1 MRHKRTE
8 REKKQDILAHY
19 DCLETDVR
27 EDARKS
33 FQRQPYPTVDVAQY
47 LAQKF
52 KIGVDADDKS
62 DEVFNTDLLDT

>member
-27 EDARKS
+27 EDARKN
-33 FQRQPYPTVDVAQY
+33 FRRQPYPTVDVAQY
-47 LAQKF
+47 IAQKF
-52 KIGVDADDKS
+52 KIGVDADGQEDS
-62 DEVFNTDLLDT
+62 

>member
-1 MRHKRTE
+1 MKHKRTE

-33 FQRQPYPTVDVAQY
+33 FRRRPYPTIDVAQY
-47 LAQKF
+47 LAKKF
-52 KIGVDADDKS
+52 KIGVDVDGRQRTEIDKRK
-62 DEVFNTDLLDT
+62 

>member
-1 MRHKRTE
+1 MKHKRTE

-33 FQRQPYPTVDVAQY
+33 FQRRPYPTVDVAQY
-47 LAQKF
+47 IAQKF
-52 KIGVDADDKS
+52 KIGVDADGRQRTEI
-62 DEVFNTDLLDT
+62 DERK

>member
-1 MRHKRTE
+1 MKHKRTE

-47 LAQKF
+47 LAKKF
-52 KIGVDADDKS
+52 KIGVDVDGQEDS
-62 DEVFNTDLLDT
+62 